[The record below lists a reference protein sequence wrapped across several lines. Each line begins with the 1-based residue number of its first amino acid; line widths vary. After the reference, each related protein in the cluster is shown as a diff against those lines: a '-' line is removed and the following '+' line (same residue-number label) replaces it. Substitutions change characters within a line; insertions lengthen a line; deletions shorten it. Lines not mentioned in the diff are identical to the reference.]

1 MSVFRFPNTRS
12 EIVLASGS
20 VSRAALLTGAG
31 VAFDR
36 DPADIDEAAVRAA
49 LAADEPAPDPADV
62 AEILA
67 RAKAETV
74 SARRPDAHVI
84 GADQIMTLDG
94 EIFEKP
100 PDMDAARETLLRL
113 NGRTHQLHAGVC
125 VARDGETLWS
135 HTDTAVLTMR
145 ELSPE
150 AVGRYLAAA
159 GDAVLT
165 SVGAYQL
172 ESLGVHLFSKIE
184 GDYFT
189 ILGLPLLALLAF
201 LRAEEALAP

>member
-1 MSVFRFPNTRS
+1 MFPNT
-12 EIVLASGS
+12 ETKIVLASGS
-20 VSRAALLTGAG
+20 VSRAALLRGAG
-31 VAFDR
+31 IAFDR

-49 LAADEPAPDPADV
+49 LAADGGAPDPADV

-67 RAKAETV
+67 RTKAETV
-74 SARRPDAHVI
+74 SARRPGALVI

-100 PDMDAARETLLRL
+100 PTMEAARATLLKLR
-113 NGRTHQLHAGVC
+113 GRTHQLHAGVC
-125 VARDGETLWS
+125 AARDGETIWS

-145 ELSPE
+145 TLSPE
-150 AVGRYLAAA
+150 TVGQYLAAA
-159 GDAVLT
+159 GDDVLA

-172 ESLGVHLFSKIE
+172 EGLGVHLFSKVE

-189 ILGLPLLALLAF
+189 ILGLPLLPLFEF
-201 LRAEEALAP
+201 LRAEGVLVP